1 MEAGPFGPSSR
12 GGQVVGSVSTGP
24 SPTPAQRTAGLA
36 MPTHPP
42 LPPQESPG
50 PAPAAHWGVLVL
62 LTALAYFVAGKA
74 ALLLGIPPAYA
85 SPLYPAAGLA
95 LASVLVYGPR
105 MALGVALGA
114 FCVNATLSFNRGNFA
129 FAALAVPAVI
139 AAAAGL
145 QAWVGAALV
154 KRFVRQPLV
163 LSDPLDIAYFFGLG
177 ALVACLTAAS
187 ISTATLWLAGTVPA
201 GRAAITW
208 LTWWAGDSFG
218 VLIAAPIALTLIGQ
232 PRREWIARRYAVGL
246 TLTLVTALL
255 AAGIAVVV
263 RWDDDRLRAAF
274 ERDASSLGNA
284 LSAQLQEP
292 LHALA
297 ALHGV
302 FIASEDVTRD
312 EMRRAAR
319 SWMVSGRLQA
329 LGWSERVR
337 RDDLARFE
345 ARLHAE
351 GRPEFHVFD
360 RKAPDGTPGTSTGD
374 MVVLNYIE
382 PERGNAGAVGVNV
395 MSIPPTR
402 AAIEATAANGLPSAT
417 AGFHLTQQSA
427 NDDAVGVVIYQAVY
441 QGNPDTVHARQQALR
456 GVVSVVLKMNAIAG
470 GLLDAYP
477 RYLAMCLIDTDPAA
491 TQRRLAGPPGCEL
504 QRTGLAQVR
513 PLEFA
518 GRHWQLRVQADIDS
532 VPGATG
538 ANAWL
543 FSLIGLLAVA
553 LLGALLLTVTGRAR
567 RIEAAVRA
575 RTEELVAEVQERQQ
589 VEAAMRES
597 DLRFR
602 TILNNVPI
610 GVLYSDLNGQIKQT
624 NARFCELTGYS
635 EAEVLAMHSSDYTHP
650 DDLAQDAELAA
661 QLIAGEV
668 PMARQHTRYVT
679 RDGSILWVQTT
690 ASLLRDEQGEPR
702 RVLCVVEDITEHLRL
717 QEAERARDLAEAAN
731 QAKSEFLSRMSH
743 ELRTPLNAMLG
754 FAQLLELDTRQPLTP
769 SQQPWVA
776 QIQQAGWHL
785 LEMIN
790 DVLDLSRIESGNL
803 RLQTEPLDLPE
814 LLTASVAM
822 VAADAKA
829 RGITIT
835 TDLAS
840 GSAAVLAD
848 ATRVKQILTNLLSNA
863 VKYNHDGGRIHVAS
877 RVRQPDA
884 VEIAVTDTGIG
895 MTEQQLEALFQP
907 FNRLG
912 RERSGLQGTGIGL
925 VISQRLAD
933 LMGGALQARSSEGE
947 GSSFILALP
956 LVIDP
961 DTVRSDLDQ
970 LAPELPQYHRR
981 LVHYVED
988 NETNVEVMRGILAQ
1002 RPQVEMAVSVT
1013 GLDGLA
1019 AIRLRRPDLIL
1030 LDMHLPDISGLELL
1044 RHLKADPETTTIPV
1058 VVVSADALVKET
1070 EEAMAAGATRY
1081 LTKPVSVAELLS
1093 VVDALLDDVETHF
1106 G

>member
-1 MEAGPFGPSSR
+1 MERSPAAPLIR
-12 GGQVVGSVSTGP
+12 GGQVVGSVSTGHP
-24 SPTPAQRTAGLA
+24 SPPAQRIAGPA
-36 MPTHPP
+36 MPTHSQ
-42 LPPQESPG
+42 LQHDSPS
-50 PAPAAHWGVLVL
+50 PAPAAHWGLFVLC
-62 LTALAYFVAGKA
+62 TALAYFVAGKL
-74 ALLLGIPPAYA
+74 ALMLAIPPGYA
-85 SPLYPAAGLA
+85 TPLYPAAGLA

-114 FCVNATLSFNRGNFA
+114 FGVNATLSLSRGNMA
-129 FAALAVPAVI
+129 LAALAVPAVI
-139 AAAAGL
+139 GLASGL
-145 QAWVGAALV
+145 QAFVGGALV

-187 ISTATLWLAGTVPA
+187 IATATLWLAGTVPVA
-201 GRAAITW
+201 RLPITW

-218 VLIAAPIALTLIGQ
+218 VLIAAPILLTLIGQ
-232 PRREWIARRYAVGL
+232 PRRDWAARRYTVGL

-284 LSAQLQEP
+284 VSAQLQEP

-302 FIASEDVTRD
+302 FIASDDVTRE
-312 EMRRAAR
+312 EMGRASR
-319 SWMVSGRLQA
+319 SWLTTGRLQA
-329 LGWSERVR
+329 VGWSERVQ
-337 RDDLARFE
+337 RDGLARFE
-345 ARLHAE
+345 ARVRAE
-351 GRPEFHVFD
+351 GRAGFHVFD
-360 RKAPDGTPGTSTGD
+360 RKAPDGTVAASDGEL
-374 MVVLNYIE
+374 VVLNYIE
-382 PERGNAGAVGVNV
+382 PEPGNAGAIGVNA
-395 MSIPPTR
+395 MSIPAAR
-402 AAIEATAANGLPSAT
+402 AAIEAATASAMPAAT
-417 AGFHLTQQSA
+417 AGFRLTQQSA
-427 NDDAVGVVIYQAVY
+427 NDEALGVVIYQAVY
-441 QGNPDTVHARQQALR
+441 RGAPDTVQARRQDLR
-456 GVVSVVLKMNAIAG
+456 GVVFVTLKLNAIVG

-477 RYLAMCLIDTDPAA
+477 RYLTMCLVDADSAA
-491 TQRRLAGPPGCEL
+491 PQHRLAGPAGCESL
-504 QRTGLAQVR
+504 QAGLAHVR
-513 PLEFA
+513 PIDFG
-518 GRHWQLRVQADIDS
+518 GRQWQLRVYADIYG

-567 RIEAAVRA
+567 RIEVAVRA
-575 RTEELVAEVQERQQ
+575 RTEELVAEVHERQQ
-589 VEAAMRES
+589 VEAALRDS

-602 TILNNVPI
+602 TILDNVPI
-610 GVLYSDLNGQIKQT
+610 GVLYSDLDGRVRQT

-635 EAEVLAMHSSDYTHP
+635 EADVLKMHARDYTHP

-668 PMARQHTRYVT
+668 PTARQHTRYVT
-679 RDGSILWVQTT
+679 RDGAIVWVQTT

-717 QEAERARDLAEAAN
+717 QDAERARDLAEAAN

-754 FAQLLELDTRQPLTP
+754 FAQLLELDARNPLTP

-814 LLTASVAM
+814 LLTASMAL
-822 VAADAKA
+822 VAADAQA

-840 GSAAVLAD
+840 GSAAMLAD

-877 RVRQPDA
+877 RVREPDA

-895 MTEQQLEALFQP
+895 MSELQLEALFQP

-912 RERSGLQGTGIGL
+912 RERSNLQGTGIGL
-925 VISQRLAD
+925 VISQRLAE

-970 LAPELPQYHRR
+970 LAPELPQYHKR

-988 NETNVEVMRGILAQ
+988 NETNVEVMRGVLAQ

-1019 AIRLRRPDLIL
+1019 AIRRRRPDLIL

-1044 RHLKADPETTTIPV
+1044 RHLKADPETVTIPV
-1058 VVVSADALVKET
+1058 VVVSADALAKET
-1070 EEAMAAGATRY
+1070 EEALAAGATRY
-1081 LTKPVSVAELLS
+1081 LTKPVSVAELLG
-1093 VVDALLDDVETHF
+1093 VVDTLLDDVETHF